1 MRAVRRGGAVVHRV
15 GRSWR
20 RASAWCVLCNGHCTK
35 RATAKERA
43 TAAQTRSIRDGRVIV
58 RKELGTTERFPRL
71 ALCPR
76 CHLGLCPLV
85 LLILDLARHHFH
97 FPYRATLRFGAFSM
111 STAVSAGSESVQGR
125 RHYPLYGASGLRGMK
140 KVISLGTRTGLSFPL
155 VQNVICECH
164 DYNLCLRPGTQTL

>member
-1 MRAVRRGGAVVHRV
+1 MLSCIVSVAVGGVRRRGCATVT
-15 GRSWR
+15 
-20 RASAWCVLCNGHCTK
+20 ATK
-35 RATAKERA
+35 RATAKKRA

-71 ALCPR
+71 ALCPC

-85 LLILDLARHHFH
+85 LLILDLTRHHFH

-111 STAVSAGSESVQGR
+111 STAVSAGSESLQGR

-140 KVISLGTRTGLSFPL
+140 KVISLSLGTRTASL
-155 VQNVICECH
+155 VSSW
-164 DYNLCLRPGTQTL
+164 LL